1 MIGYIE
7 GQIIAKDERGV
18 IILTKSGV
26 GYLVS
31 VNRVTFEKI
40 EIDTECSLW
49 IHTVVREDAL
59 DLYGFKEE
67 NDLKFFKLLTSISGI
82 GPRSALNILSL
93 ADLSTIIHS
102 ISNRDA
108 SYLTKVSGIGK
119 KNAEKIIL
127 ELSDK
132 LDGFLFTN
140 TENQNTSNESEA
152 LMALESLG
160 YNMRDTRHIVREIA
174 KDDLSTQ
181 DIIRAALKQLGR

>member
-7 GQIIAKDERGV
+7 GTTISKDERGI

-26 GYLVS
+26 GYLIS
-31 VNRVTFEKI
+31 VNRGTYEKL
-40 EIDTECSLW
+40 EIDADCSLW

-59 DLYGFKEE
+59 DLYGFKDES
-67 NDLKFFKLLTSISGI
+67 DLKFFKLLTGISGI

-93 ADLSTIIHS
+93 ADLPTIIHA
-102 ISNRDA
+102 ITNRDA
-108 SYLTKVSGIGK
+108 GYLTKVSGIGK

-127 ELSDK
+127 ELNDK
-132 LDGFLFTN
+132 LDGFIITSI
-140 TENQNTSNESEA
+140 EIQNTSNESEA
-152 LMALESLG
+152 LLALESLG

-174 KDDLSTQ
+174 KEDLSTQ

>member
-181 DIIRAALKQLGR
+181 DIIRAALKQLAR